1 MSNRILFPLLSY
13 AIKKIIFFDL
23 ISVHISHLIINHLII
38 FIIILVNFNYFNK
51 FKNIYLI
58 SIILFINSYIL
69 LPIRFPLYND
79 LLTILM
85 LNLSLINL
93 KNKKSYY
100 YLVLAFLSHEI
111 AFFSLPFIFLL
122 KKKEGL
128 NPNKAT
134 FLSCALFMI
143 SFYLFHKYS
152 YDGYNE
158 QFYEISIISYS
169 LEAFINHIVKTIEFS
184 FSGIF
189 FAFKI
194 IWVILILNL
203 TKEKKLFEPIN
214 IYFFIIFTLTYFYS
228 TDHTRHAYLL
238 LFTYM
243 IYNLII
249 FLKNNKNRDLL
260 FILAICQMIIPNQVY
275 FAEGYIIHHFPLEL
289 IFNFDQLMKLF

>member
-1 MSNRILFPLLSY
+1 
-13 AIKKIIFFDL
+13 
-23 ISVHISHLIINHLII
+23 
-38 FIIILVNFNYFNK
+38 
-51 FKNIYLI
+51 
-58 SIILFINSYIL
+58 
-69 LPIRFPLYND
+69 
-79 LLTILM
+79 
-85 LNLSLINL
+85 
-93 KNKKSYY
+93 
-100 YLVLAFLSHEI
+100 
-111 AFFSLPFIFLL
+111 
-122 KKKEGL
+122 
-128 NPNKAT
+128 
-134 FLSCALFMI
+134 MI